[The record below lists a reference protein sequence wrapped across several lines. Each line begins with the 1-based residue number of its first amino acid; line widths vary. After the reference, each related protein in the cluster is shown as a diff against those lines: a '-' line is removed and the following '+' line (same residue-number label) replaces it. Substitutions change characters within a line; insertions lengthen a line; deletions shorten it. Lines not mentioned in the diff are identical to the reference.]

1 MGHKFFL
8 TPTVQMCD
16 FKARIYLDTFFL
28 LNCNVIY
35 HIKSYYSFFSLFF
48 PFQEPVEI
56 LGPVEIHANRIDSVN
71 GVSPTCTRI

>member
-1 MGHKFFL
+1 MEKVVFYNFLYFLGGHKFFL

-35 HIKSYYSFFSLFF
+35 HIKSYYSFFLSFF
-48 PFQEPVEI
+48 PSKN
-56 LGPVEIHANRIDSVN
+56 LSKY
-71 GVSPTCTRI
+71 